1 MSDET
6 TAPATEETED
16 LTLKENFRLLLKASK
31 GFWLVNQINFLD
43 GIAYFG
49 ILMLLTRYLG
59 PSGLGMT
66 DQLTGFS
73 VSLYTGLV
81 TLFMFG
87 GGFVSDRLGVR
98 RALTWSLIVIGAGRV
113 ILTAAPAFS
122 ETSHIAAWT
131 GLMLMALGTGVMQ
144 PALYAGIKE
153 YTDPRTATIGYGL
166 LYSIMNLGIVAESF
180 ISPLIRSD
188 ATFLNLGFMEIVGL
202 GWGINGV
209 YWTAVAITGLM
220 LLVHITF
227 FTKKI
232 EDNDRTVAAKE
243 TDENET
249 GKTWIDKLK
258 ELPFADPRFM
268 FFIFILLPVRTIFA
282 HDFLTVPDYVFR
294 CFPEAVSAKYEW
306 IHGMNP
312 LIIVIFVPTI
322 AALTRK
328 KRIIDMMILGTFIT
342 ATIPFILVPGPE
354 LWTLLTY
361 VTIYS
366 FGEAVWSSRFL
377 EYVAD
382 LAPAGRVGAYMGL
395 AGIPWFMAKFT
406 TGLYSG
412 SMLAH
417 FVPEGGPH
425 NSGTMWFIYACMA
438 LASPIG
444 LILAKRWLI
453 KGVKA
458 KGGK

>member
-1 MSDET
+1 MTD
-6 TAPATEETED
+6 ATESTEEKQE
-16 LTLKENFRLLLKASK
+16 LTLRENLRLLLKASR
-31 GFWLVNQINFLD
+31 GFWLVNQINFFD

-59 PSGLGMT
+59 PSGLGMS
-66 DQLTGFS
+66 DQVTGLS
-73 VSLYTGLV
+73 VSAYTGLV

-113 ILTAAPAFS
+113 LLSGAPF
-122 ETSHIAAWT
+122 T
-131 GLMLMALGTGVMQ
+131 GESGLSYIVSWAGLLLMALGTGVMQ

-153 YTDPRTATIGYGL
+153 YTDPRTATMGYGL

-180 ISPLIRSD
+180 ISPFLRSD
-188 ATFLNLGFMEIVGL
+188 ATFLNLGFAQIVGL

-220 LLVHITF
+220 LLIHMTF
-227 FTKKI
+227 FTRQV
-232 EDNDRTVAAKE
+232 EETDRTVIAE
-243 TDENET
+243 VEEGESD
-249 GKTWIDKLK
+249 KTLMEKIK

-328 KRIIDMMILGTFIT
+328 VRIIHMMIVGTSIT
-342 ATIPFILVPGPE
+342 AIIPFILVPGPH

-366 FGEAVWSSRFL
+366 LGEAVWSSRFL
-377 EYVAD
+377 EYVAE

-395 AGIPWFMAKFT
+395 AGIPWFLAKFT

-412 SMLAH
+412 SMIAH
-417 FVPEGGPH
+417 FIPEGGPH
-425 NSGTMWFIYACMA
+425 NSGTMWLIYAFIACI
-438 LASPIG
+438 SPIT
-444 LILAKRWLI
+444 LMAARKWLI
-453 KGVKA
+453 KGVMERR
-458 KGGK
+458 

>member
-6 TAPATEETED
+6 TAPTEETED
-16 LTLKENFRLLLKASK
+16 LTLRENFALLLKASK

-49 ILMLLTRYLG
+49 ILMLLTRFLG
-59 PSGLGMT
+59 PSGLGMS
-66 DQLTGFS
+66 DKVTGFS

-87 GGFVSDRLGVR
+87 GGFVSDKLGVR

-113 ILTAAPAFS
+113 LLTGSPAFG
-122 ETSHIAAWT
+122 EGSHVAAWI
-131 GLMLMALGTGVMQ
+131 GLFLMALGTGVMQ

-180 ISPLIRSD
+180 ISPFLRSD

-209 YWTAVAITGLM
+209 YWMTIAVTGLM
-220 LLVHITF
+220 LLVHMTF
-227 FTKKI
+227 FTKKV
-232 EDNDRTVAAKE
+232 EERDRTVIEEEKE
-243 TDENET
+243 DT
-249 GKTWIDKLK
+249 GDKTWIEKLK

-328 KRIIDMMILGTFIT
+328 AKIINMMIIGTMIT
-342 ATIPFILVPGPE
+342 ALIPFILVPGPH

-377 EYVAD
+377 EYVAK
-382 LAPAGRVGAYMGL
+382 LAPVGRVGAYMGL

-412 SMLAH
+412 SMLAR

-425 NSGTMWFIYACMA
+425 NSGTMWFMYACIA
-438 LASPIG
+438 CISPIC
-444 LILAKRWLI
+444 LLVFKKWLL
-453 KGVKA
+453 KGMPEDK
-458 KGGK
+458 

>member
-1 MSDET
+1 MTHST
-6 TAPATEETED
+6 SPSED
-16 LTLKENFRLLLKASK
+16 TQELSVRDNLRLLLKASR
-31 GFWLVNQINFLD
+31 GFWLVNQINFFD

-59 PSGLGMT
+59 PSGLGMSDET
-66 DQLTGFS
+66 TGLS
-73 VSLYTGLV
+73 VSAYTGLV

-87 GGFVSDRLGVR
+87 GGFVSDKLGVR

-113 ILTAAPAFS
+113 LLASAPFAS
-122 ETSHIAAWT
+122 EPGPSFFTSWA
-131 GLMLMALGTGVMQ
+131 GLLCMALGTGVLQ

-153 YTDPRTATIGYGL
+153 YTDPRTATMGYGL
-166 LYSIMNLGIVAESF
+166 LYSIMNLGIIAESF
-180 ISPLIRSD
+180 ISPYVRTD
-188 ATFLNLGFMEIVGL
+188 TTFLNLGFTEIVGL

-209 YWTAVAITGLM
+209 YWMAVAITGLM
-220 LLVHITF
+220 LLIHLTF
-227 FTKKI
+227 FTRKV
-232 EDNDRTVAAKE
+232 EETDRTVVPEEKP
-243 TDENET
+243 DEPD
-249 GKTWIDKLK
+249 KTLLEKIK

-268 FFIFILLPVRTIFA
+268 LFIFILLPVRTIFA

-294 CFPEAVSAKYEW
+294 CFPAAVSAKYEW

-328 KRIIDMMILGTFIT
+328 ARIVDMMIIGTAIT
-342 ATIPFILVPGPE
+342 AVIPFILVPGPH
-354 LWTLLTY
+354 LWTLLTF

-377 EYVAD
+377 EYVAH

-395 AGIPWFMAKFT
+395 AGIPWFLAKFT

-412 SMLAH
+412 TTLAR
-417 FVPEGGPH
+417 FVPEGGPQH
-425 NSGTMWFIYACMA
+425 SGTLWLIYALVACI
-438 LASPIG
+438 SPIS
-444 LILAKRWLI
+444 LVLARKWLI
-453 KGVKA
+453 KGVGVK
-458 KGGK
+458 K